1 MNLDPRTIAVVI
13 VTSTLLIGGGLL
25 AVAYGYLGQ
34 VPGTYRWA
42 LATLLQSIGW
52 FITGGIRG
60 HIPES
65 IAASCGPSLV
75 LLAMALCLFVL
86 YEFEGRPLD
95 KRWYYGLLGA
105 NLVAS
110 WYFTAIHPST
120 TIRQILITMTAG
132 PIVFRS
138 AYVLATGPDHRVSSH
153 RFMAG
158 VFAACGIV
166 IVARGLIFLL
176 ADPALVSP
184 IQANAV
190 SSVTLMTFY
199 VVAVVMPFGF
209 VLMCND
215 RFASDRC
222 RAEAALNAA
231 ALQDALTQMPNRLTV
246 TNRLNELAANASE
259 GGGSLYAVLF
269 IDLNNFKYV
278 NDSLGHDAGDQ
289 LLIETG
295 LRLTRVAS
303 DRDRDTRTRGASRS
317 IAGRFG
323 GDEFVLI
330 LDDLSQPSDAAVVAE
345 RILDA
350 MAVPFII
357 GGQRVSVQCSIG
369 ISVNRPATTVCPDL
383 LREADTAMYRA
394 KLAGRANFAMFDESM
409 HVQARQRL
417 TLENDLRAALEGD
430 EIRAYYQTIIDLTSG
445 AVVGFE
451 ALARWHHPR
460 HGLVPPDAFIPVAEE
475 TGLIVQIGQR
485 MLQQAVSTLER
496 MNALPG
502 GQAIRMNVNVS
513 RRELVH
519 PQFVAN
525 VGAVVRAMH
534 VAPERLRLE
543 ITETAVSGSATIPV
557 SEVLRELK
565 ELGVDIL
572 LDDFGAGLSSLSL
585 LRTLPLDGIKI
596 DRAFIER
603 STGDAQAI
611 TILNAIISLG
621 RNLGKAITVEGVAEP
636 AQVATILTLGGDLAQ
651 GYLFGRPVPLDDAL
665 TLLGADFSGC
675 CAAA

>member
-34 VPGTYRWA
+34 VPGTFRWA
-42 LATLLQSIGW
+42 LATLLQAVGW
-52 FITGGIRG
+52 LVTGALRG
-60 HIPES
+60 HIPDTV
-65 IAASCGPSLV
+65 AASLGPSLI

-95 KRWYYGLLGA
+95 RRWFYGLLAG

-120 TIRQILITMTAG
+120 AIRQILVTLTAG

-138 AYVLATGPDHRVSSH
+138 AWVLSTGPDHRVSSH

-158 VFAACGIV
+158 VFALCGLV
-166 IVARGLIFLL
+166 IVARGVIFLVV
-176 ADPALVSP
+176 DPALVSP
-184 IQANAV
+184 VEANAV
-190 SSVTLMTFY
+190 SSATLMTFY
-199 VVAVVMPFGF
+199 IMAVVMPFGF

-215 RFASDRC
+215 RFASDRSK
-222 RAEAALNAA
+222 AEDALNAA
-231 ALQDALTQMPNRLTV
+231 ARTDALTQMPNRTMV
-246 TNRLNELAANASE
+246 TGRLNELASGASE
-259 GGGSLYAVLF
+259 GANPLYAVLF

-303 DRDRDTRTRGASRS
+303 DRDRDRRGGFSSS

-330 LDDLSQPSDAAVVAE
+330 LEGLDQPADAAAVAE

-350 MAVPFII
+350 MAKPFVI
-357 GGQRVSVQCSIG
+357 GEQRVSVQCSIG
-369 ISVNRPATTVCPDL
+369 ISVNRPCKTTCPDL

-430 EIRAYYQTIIDLTSG
+430 EIHAYYQPIVDLTNG
-445 AVVGFE
+445 TVVGFE
-451 ALARWHHPR
+451 ALARWHHPTK
-460 HGLVPPDAFIPVAEE
+460 GLIPPDAFIPVAEE

-485 MLQQAVSTLER
+485 MVQQAVSTLER
-496 MNALPG
+496 MNRLPG
-502 GQAIRMNVNVS
+502 GEAIRMNVNVS

-519 PQFVAN
+519 PQFLSN
-525 VGAVVRAMH
+525 VRAVVSRMQ
-534 VAPERLRLE
+534 VAPARLRFE
-543 ITETAVSGSATIPV
+543 ITETAVSGSASIPV
-557 SEVLRELK
+557 SELLHALK

-621 RNLGKAITVEGVAEP
+621 RNLGKAITVEGVAESP
-636 AQVATILTLGGDLAQ
+636 QVATILALGGDLAQ
-651 GYLFGRPVPLDDAL
+651 GYLFGRPVPLADAEK
-665 TLLGADFSGC
+665 LLGADFSGC

>member
-1 MNLDPRTIAVVI
+1 MDLDPRTIAVVI

-42 LATLLQSIGW
+42 LATLLQSVGW
-52 FITGGIRG
+52 FVTGALRG
-60 HIPES
+60 AIPES
-65 IAASCGPSLV
+65 IAASIGPFLIQ
-75 LLAMALCLFVL
+75 LAMALCLFVL
-86 YEFEGRPLD
+86 YEFEGRPLN
-95 KRWYYGLLGA
+95 KRWFYALLGA

-110 WYFTAIHPST
+110 WYFSAIHPST
-120 TIRQILITMTAG
+120 VVRQVLVTLTAG
-132 PIVFRS
+132 PIVFSS
-138 AYVLATGPDHRVSSH
+138 AYVLATGPDRRVSSH

-158 VFAACGIV
+158 VFAVCGAV
-166 IVARGLIFLL
+166 ILARGCVFLI
-176 ADPALVSP
+176 ADAALVSP
-184 IQANAV
+184 TQSNLM

-199 VVAVVMPFGF
+199 IVAVVMPFGF

-215 RFASDRC
+215 RFASERWK
-222 RAEAALNAA
+222 AEEALNDAALT
-231 ALQDALTQMPNRLTV
+231 DALTRMPNRTMV
-246 TNRLNELAANASE
+246 TSRLNELASRPAEGSASR
-259 GGGSLYAVLF
+259 YAVLF

-278 NDSLGHDAGDQ
+278 NDSLGHDAGDR

-295 LRLTRVAS
+295 LRLTRVACNR
-303 DRDRDTRTRGASRS
+303 DRDRRAHGISTS

-330 LDDLSQPSDAAVVAE
+330 LEDIEQPADAAAVAE
-345 RILDA
+345 RILEA
-350 MAVPFII
+350 MAVPFLIDE
-357 GGQRVSVQCSIG
+357 QRVSVQCSIG
-369 ISVNRPATTVCPDL
+369 ISVNHPSQTTSPDL

-394 KLAGRANFAMFDESM
+394 KLSGRANFVIFDESM
-409 HVQARQRL
+409 HVQARKRL

-430 EIRAYYQTIIDLTSG
+430 EIHAYYQPIVDLTNG
-445 AVVGFE
+445 TVVGFE
-451 ALARWHHPR
+451 ALARWHHPTN
-460 HGLVPPDAFIPVAEE
+460 GLIPPDAFIPVAEE

-485 MLQQAVSTLER
+485 MVAQAVSALER
-496 MNALPG
+496 MNTLPG
-502 GQAIRMNVNVS
+502 GESIRMNVNVS

-519 PQFVAN
+519 PEFLTSVRD
-525 VGAVVRAMH
+525 VVTRMQVSPA
-534 VAPERLRLE
+534 RLRFE
-543 ITETAVSGSATIPV
+543 ITETAVSGTASIPV
-557 SEVLRELK
+557 SELLRELK

-636 AQVATILTLGGDLAQ
+636 AQVATILALGGDLAQ
-651 GYLFGRPVPLDDAL
+651 GYLFGRPVPLADAES
-665 TLLGADFSGC
+665 LLGADFSGS